1 MDMRMRSIT
10 RRQFVK
16 VAGVLGVAQITGC
29 LQSFPFKPG
38 LGTGVIAYKRS
49 GRGIKGI
56 SHAAKK
62 HNANHVYSTFEAAM
76 NDLPH
81 PGDKSRVVEI
91 AMNGN
96 LHALLFANGN
106 NTADLRLLL

>member
-1 MDMRMRSIT
+1 MDKRMKSIT

-29 LQSFPFKPG
+29 LQPFPPAPG
-38 LGTGVIAYKRS
+38 TGNGVIAYRRS

-56 SHAAKK
+56 SLAAKK
-62 HNANHVYSTFEAAM
+62 HNANRVYATSEAAM

-81 PGDKSRVVEI
+81 PGDKSRVVHI
-91 AMNGN
+91 FMNGDM
-96 LHALLFANGN
+96 HARLFANGN
-106 NTADLRLLL
+106 NIADLRLL